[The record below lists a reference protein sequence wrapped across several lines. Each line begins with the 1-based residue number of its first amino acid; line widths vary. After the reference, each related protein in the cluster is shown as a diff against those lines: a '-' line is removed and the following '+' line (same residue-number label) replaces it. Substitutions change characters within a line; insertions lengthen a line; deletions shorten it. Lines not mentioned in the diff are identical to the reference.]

1 MPTTSHIST
10 YPSNTQYHCTTH
22 ISLIHITNFTYAKNN
37 HAQMYA
43 PTASCCSTLRR
54 SRNKRNVGSCWL
66 KSLTGFKRCAT
77 TRNNMQQG
85 EQTDATC
92 NIQQCCVRFHGALA
106 PPFIST
112 PKTPLRRYKSQGLM
126 TRNLRHV
133 TRILLYWYFLSIERV
148 S

>member
-37 HAQMYA
+37 YAQMYA
-43 PTASCCSTLRR
+43 PTASCCATLRR

-66 KSLTGFKRCAT
+66 KSLTGFK
-77 TRNNMQQG
+77 
-85 EQTDATC
+85 QTDATC
-92 NIQQCCVRFHGALA
+92 NIQQCCVRLHGALA
-106 PPFIST
+106 PPFMSA
-112 PKTPLRRYKSQGLM
+112 PKTPLGRYKSQGLI

-133 TRILLYWYFLSIERV
+133 TRILLHWYFLSIERF